1 MDTHGWLGHRN
12 CSAWP
17 STVARQPEHCRL
29 VLKARRATACG
40 PRNIAAPRT
49 PLRRAPPTNC
59 RNMACIARARCSAVR
74 VVGCKFTD
82 GQLASSKI
90 YQFSFLNWLLPVK
103 FRSVLFCWIRLC
115 QACVARRVH
124 HACIERA
131 SCTLTIARQRQ
142 QTVPWRLLL
151 GTATATIA
159 VYCVRHSMAAAGAP
173 APLRMSFSI
182 GVSIKLQKLA

>member
-1 MDTHGWLGHRN
+1 MQRLAIDSGKATRALQVGVESTTGHGVRAAEHC
-12 CSAWP
+12 CSAHTTET
-17 STVARQPEHCRL
+17 S
-29 VLKARRATACG
+29 
-40 PRNIAAPRT
+40 AAYQLPQHG
-49 PLRRAPPTNC
+49 LH
-59 RNMACIARARCSAVR
+59 RAREVQCSR

-90 YQFSFLNWLLPVK
+90 YQFAFLNWLLPVK